1 MLFIGEEFYCFGAC
15 DEKRA
20 LLFDEKEGNHKTAV
34 TEHHAVLNKEI
45 ARISC

>member
-20 LLFDEKEGNHKTAV
+20 LLFDEKEGQP
-34 TEHHAVLNKEI
+34 
-45 ARISC
+45 